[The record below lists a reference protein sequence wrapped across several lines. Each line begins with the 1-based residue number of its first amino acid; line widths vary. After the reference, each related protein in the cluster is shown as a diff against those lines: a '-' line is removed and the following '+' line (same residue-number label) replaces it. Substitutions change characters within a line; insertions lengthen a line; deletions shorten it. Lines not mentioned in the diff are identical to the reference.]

1 MRRKYSTAG
10 LLHFER
16 IATRGRFGLK
26 AQICRLQVKPHRM
39 PTPSDS
45 SWPFLNRVLFRF
57 FFVYFC
63 LFFNPL
69 TFFTIIPGLSWLGAW
84 FNYPME
90 VLVNLFNEKLFRIK
104 SQLVPMGG
112 SGDTSYGWA
121 LFYTHFLLAVGG
133 AALWSILDRRR
144 SAYPKLYYFLGVGLR
159 YTVAGIAFTYGIL
172 KVFAMQMY
180 FPNLSQLATPLG
192 DFLPMRFSWLFIGY
206 STPYQVFSGIAEVL
220 VALLL
225 IWRNSALLGSL
236 LSVGVFTNVFMLNMS
251 YDIPVKIY
259 SFHLLLA
266 SIYLVWQE
274 RERLI
279 GFFLKN
285 APTLPSAVYTPIS
298 RSTWF
303 NVSRWVL
310 KVFFLITSF
319 GMVTYDYYQYRLQY
333 HADLTKEL
341 PPVDPGMYH
350 VELFVKNGD
359 TIPESLADTLR
370 WRDVIFDYNGA
381 GSFSANDSTFRM
393 RYGRAYFDYRPDR
406 LGTVL
411 EWRKASWD
419 SLPLVVFDMEIPEK
433 GRMLLNGVN
442 QSDTLSLVLK
452 KLPRHFPLTERQFH
466 WLSESNR

>member
-1 MRRKYSTAG
+1 
-10 LLHFER
+10 
-16 IATRGRFGLK
+16 
-26 AQICRLQVKPHRM
+26 
-39 PTPSDS
+39 
-45 SWPFLNRVLFRF
+45 
-57 FFVYFC
+57 
-63 LFFNPL
+63 
-69 TFFTIIPGLSWLGAW
+69 
-84 FNYPME
+84 ME

-121 LFYTHFLLAVGG
+121 LFYTQLLLAVVGTVV
-133 AALWSILDRRR
+133 WSILDRR
-144 SAYPKLYYFLGVGLR
+144 SEAYPKLYYFLGLGLR

-225 IWRNSALLGSL
+225 IWRNTALLGSL
-236 LSVGVFTNVFMLNMS
+236 LSVGVFANVFMLNMS

-279 GFFLKN
+279 GFFLNN

-298 RSTWF
+298 RSKWF
-303 NVSRWVL
+303 NISRWVL
-310 KVFFLITSF
+310 KIFFIITSF
-319 GMVTYDYYQYRLQY
+319 GMVTYNYYEYRLQY
-333 HADLTKEL
+333 HADLTKVL

-350 VELFVKNGD
+350 VEVFVKNGD

-393 RYGRAYFDYRPDR
+393 RYGRAYFDYRPDS
-406 LGTVL
+406 LGTML

-419 SLPLVVFDMEIPEK
+419 SLPLLVFDLGIPEK
-433 GRMLLNGVN
+433 GKMRLVGLKD
-442 QSDTLSLVLK
+442 SDTLSIVLK
-452 KLPRHFPLTERQFH
+452 KLPRHFALTERQFH

>member
-1 MRRKYSTAG
+1 MS
-10 LLHFER
+10 
-16 IATRGRFGLK
+16 
-26 AQICRLQVKPHRM
+26 
-39 PTPSDS
+39 TPSDS

-63 LFFNPL
+63 LYFNPL
-69 TFFTIIPGLSWLGAW
+69 TFFAIIPGFSWLW
-84 FNYPME
+84 DLVNYPIDL
-90 VLVNLFNEKLFRIK
+90 LVNFMNGRFFRIK
-104 SQLVPMGG
+104 DVLVPMGG

-144 SAYPKLYYFLGVGLR
+144 SAYPKLYYFLGLGLR
-159 YTVAGIAFTYGIL
+159 YTVAGIAFSYGIL

-236 LSVGVFTNVFMLNMS
+236 LSVGVFANVFMLNMS

-285 APTLPSAVYTPIS
+285 APTFPSSVYTPIS

-310 KVFFLITSF
+310 KIFFLITSF
-319 GMVTYDYYQYRLQY
+319 GIVTYNYYEYRLQY
-333 HADLTKEL
+333 HADLNKEL
-341 PPVDPGMYH
+341 PPVDPGIYH

-393 RYGRAYFDYRPDR
+393 RYGRAYFDYRPDS

-433 GRMLLNGVN
+433 GRMLLNGIN

>member
-1 MRRKYSTAG
+1 MFA
-10 LLHFER
+10 
-16 IATRGRFGLK
+16 
-26 AQICRLQVKPHRM
+26 
-39 PTPSDS
+39 PSDS
-45 SWPFLNRVLFRF
+45 TWPSANRILFRF
-57 FFVYFC
+57 FFVYFA
-63 LFFNPL
+63 LYFNPL
-69 TFFTIIPGLSWLGAW
+69 NFFTAIPGFYW
-84 FNYPME
+84 FAEWVNHPLDL
-90 VLVNLFNEKLFRIK
+90 LVNFMNSRFFRIK
-104 SQLVPMGG
+104 GVLVPMGG

-121 LFYTHFLLAVGG
+121 LFYTQFLLAVVGTVV
-133 AALWSILDRRR
+133 WSILDRRR
-144 SAYPKLYYFLGVGLR
+144 SAYPKLYYFLGLGLR
-159 YTVAGIAFTYGIL
+159 YTVAGTAFSYGIL

-225 IWRNSALLGSL
+225 IWRNTALLGSL
-236 LSVGVFTNVFMLNMS
+236 LSVGVFANVFMLNMS

-266 SIYLVWQE
+266 STYLVWQE

-279 GFFLKN
+279 GFFLRN
-285 APTLPSAVYTPIS
+285 SPTLPSAVYTPIS
-298 RSTWF
+298 RSKWF
-303 NVSRWVL
+303 NISRWVL
-310 KVFFLITSF
+310 KIFFLITSF
-319 GMVTYDYYQYRLQY
+319 GMVTYNYYKYRQQY
-333 HADLTKEL
+333 HADLTKVL

-350 VELFVKNGD
+350 VEVFVKNGD

-381 GSFSANDSTFRM
+381 GSFSANDSSFRM
-393 RYGRAYFDYRPDR
+393 RYGRAYFDYRPDSAGE
-406 LGTVL
+406 LL

-419 SLPLVVFDMEIPEK
+419 SLPMVVFDLEIPKMGEM
-433 GRMLLNGVN
+433 RLHGVKD
-442 QSDTLSLVLK
+442 SDTLSLVLK

>member
-1 MRRKYSTAG
+1 MS
-10 LLHFER
+10 
-16 IATRGRFGLK
+16 I
-26 AQICRLQVKPHRM
+26 
-39 PTPSDS
+39 PSDS

-104 SQLVPMGG
+104 SQLVPIGG

-121 LFYTHFLLAVGG
+121 LFYTQLLLAVVGTVV
-133 AALWSILDRRR
+133 WSILDRR
-144 SAYPKLYYFLGVGLR
+144 SEAYPKLYYFLGLGLR

-206 STPYQVFSGIAEVL
+206 SAPYQVFSGIAEVL

-236 LSVGVFTNVFMLNMS
+236 LSVGVFANVFMLNMS

-266 SIYLVWQE
+266 SVYLVWQE
-274 RERLI
+274 RERLMV
-279 GFFLKN
+279 FFLKN
-285 APTLPSAVYTPIS
+285 TPTLPSTVYTPIS
-298 RSTWF
+298 RSKWF
-303 NVSRWVL
+303 NVTRWVL
-310 KVFFLITSF
+310 KIFFVITSF
-319 GMVTYDYYQYRLQY
+319 GLVTNDYYQYRLQY
-333 HADLTKEL
+333 NADLTKEL
-341 PPVDPGMYH
+341 PPVAPGMYH

-381 GSFSANDSTFRM
+381 GSFSANDSSFRM
-393 RYGRAYFDYRPDR
+393 RYGRAYFDYRPDSVGK
-406 LGTVL
+406 LL
-411 EWRKASWD
+411 EWRKTSWD
-419 SLPLVVFDMEIPEK
+419 SLPLMVFDMDIPEK
-433 GRMLLNGVN
+433 GRMTLYGIKET
-442 QSDTLSLVLK
+442 DTLSLVLK
-452 KLPRHFPLTERQFH
+452 KLRRHFPLTERQFH